1 MCRANGVSC
10 MIRELSS
17 ESKDQSFVLR
27 WTCLSLVV
35 LRRVM
40 ERERDL
46 RSRVFETLYLLGH
59 DDRGHAQVI
68 EESWDKAHRCLKV
81 LFEDK
86 TNLSKEQVERIL
98 RSRE

>member
-1 MCRANGVSC
+1 

-81 LFEDK
+81 LFEAFEDK